1 VTEEK
6 NEKSELDELVDA
18 SVKQEGWP
26 EGMTQEQINGHKRW
40 AAAAYCLGYNELA
53 KQAQNLG
60 EKVFFRLARDSAV
73 KSFIELGGNAPFTE
87 EPTVLELELPDQM
100 PRIKFRAQDIELM
113 RAAVQAEDEEKGT
126 AKADLVLRARE
137 MSKALQSLSE
147 GDQRPWPAAWY
158 NLDAA
163 LKAFDADG

>member
-1 VTEEK
+1 MTEKPDKDKLTELAEK
-6 NEKSELDELVDA
+6 TVA
-18 SVKQEGWP
+18 QEDWP
-26 EGMTQEQINGHKRW
+26 EDMTPEQINGHKRW

-53 KQAQNLG
+53 KQAQSLG

-73 KSFIELGGNAPFTE
+73 KAFVELGGVSPFAE
-87 EPTVLELELPDQM
+87 EPTILELELPDAM

-113 RAAVQAEDEEKGT
+113 RAAVQQWDDEKGSGKT
-126 AKADLVLRARE
+126 DLVLRARE